1 MLRPPSHMWHR
12 RSPVPALVGLV
23 AWLAAVLVI
32 TSRAGWSPSRVLVHH
47 AFLAAFVVVP
57 GWLWVAWCAPRRDVV
72 TTAFLA
78 WVVGSA
84 GLSLVYVA
92 TCVLDARA
100 WTVVWPLASVA
111 YLVVVARR
119 SRRERDSTVVSAS
132 REATSPDVAT
142 WPSWTDV
149 LLLVIPVAA
158 AMMRTRVESVDDWF
172 LGTNSDDGFHAEN
185 AGQFARLW
193 PLGDPRLAGEALRYH
208 VLGYTPHA
216 VIDAIVGLPVRET
229 LLGTGTFVAP
239 TFLAMGFFVAARSV
253 GAASWLAS
261 IASTV
266 TMLHVDLL
274 EELGRYVG
282 LDWRAHSYLATGLY
296 RSPSTAI
303 GLTALIGLLLLLR
316 EHFAATERSPKRW
329 VLLGAVAFLASGSKG
344 SVMPPLWFGLGFVAA
359 WSRLR
364 GRATAP
370 RAIEAWVVTFA
381 ASLPFTLWLTW
392 SENSYARTMF
402 HWAPAH
408 VQVFTPF
415 QYSVASVFGLRAEE
429 LPAWAIVACA
439 PLWWTGFLGVAVAGA
454 IAWWRAP
461 GRGRDASE
469 GVWAATFVAGFVP
482 AYLLWAPGNSHVF
495 FAYDSQVCLVFLGT
509 LGLVRWIGS
518 NRRRAWIVVVVATA
532 SGIVQYDGS
541 RRALAE
547 SRPPDIDVSG
557 DRAGYRAGLDWI
569 RESLPNDAM
578 LVVDDVR
585 FGVGTWTERR
595 LFFATDGFSPWAH
608 SRNDPRAPADAA
620 TTEVSPFRAQRDL
633 QIRFFRRP
641 TSDALAEMHRIA
653 GDDVPLYAVRSNLR
667 VSRNQGRYACEIRDV
682 EDEAAFGI
690 EVGAHLVHDA
700 GVLAVYELPARVG
713 DTSTS
718 GTAVPR

>member
-1 MLRPPSHMWHR
+1 MWHR

-57 GWLWVAWCAPRRDVV
+57 GWLWVARCAPRRDVV

-92 TCVLDARA
+92 TCVLDARG
-100 WTVVWPLASVA
+100 WTVVWPLASIA
-111 YLVVVARR
+111 YFVVVARR
-119 SRRERDSTVVSAS
+119 SRRERDATGEHAS
-132 REATSPDVAT
+132 REAASTDVAT

-149 LLLVIPVAA
+149 VLLAIPVAA

-216 VIDAIVGLPVRET
+216 VIDALVGLPVRET

-239 TFLAMGFFVAARSV
+239 TFLALGFFVAARSV

-282 LDWRAHSYLATGLY
+282 LDWRAHSYLAAGLY

-316 EHFAATERSPKRW
+316 EHLAATERSTKRW

-344 SVMPPLWFGLGFVAA
+344 SVMPPLWMGLGFVAV
-359 WSRLR
+359 WSRFR
-364 GRATAP
+364 GRASAP
-370 RAIEAWVVTFA
+370 RAIEAWAVTFA

-402 HWAPAH
+402 HWAPAR
-408 VQVFTPF
+408 VQVFSPF
-415 QYSVASVFGLRAEE
+415 QYSVASVFGRRAEE
-429 LPAWAIVACA
+429 LPVWAIVACA
-439 PLWWTGFLGVAVAGA
+439 PLWWAGFLGVAVAGA

-469 GVWAATFVAGFVP
+469 GVWAVTFLAGFVP
-482 AYLLWAPGNSHVF
+482 AYFLSAPGNSHVF

-518 NRRRAWIVVVVATA
+518 VRRRAWIVVVLATV

-547 SRPPDIDVSG
+547 STRPVLDVTG
-557 DRAGYRAGLDWI
+557 DPARYRAGLDWI

-585 FGVGTWTERR
+585 MGVGAWTERR

-608 SRNDPRAPADAA
+608 SRHDPYAPVPPS
-620 TTEVSPFRAQRDL
+620 TTEESPFRAQRDL

-641 TSDALAEMHRIA
+641 TIEALAEVRRIA
-653 GDDVPLYAVRSNLR
+653 GDDVPLFAVRSNLH
-667 VSRNQGRYACEIRDV
+667 VSRPAGRFTCEVRDV
-682 EDEAAFGI
+682 EGVEEFASAI
-690 EVGAHLVHDA
+690 GARLVHDA
-700 GVLAVYELPARVG
+700 GVLVVYELPARVDG
-713 DTSTS
+713 APTSDP
-718 GTAVPR
+718 GAPR